1 MQVLTPPSSQ
11 EREST
16 RCAFFNPGL
25 KVLLVCFLLLSG
37 FPADSRELLARN
49 YASANTGTA
58 LRPGDIAVT
67 GFNAGNGDIGF
78 VAWVDLAPGTEIR
91 FTNNGWRSAA
101 AATAPGNARNKEQVA
116 AWTNTT
122 GSTIA
127 AGTTIVLKTASP
139 YTTSLG
145 STTVLSNSGGSNP
158 SLEIGCGDQITVYQT
173 DSNGTGFTPA
183 NSETATFTGTALLIV
198 HWPFTWTTSGKIGDA
213 TTYLPSDLTGY
224 SMTFGMFIDPLEQY
238 VGPRTGK
245 TAAEYAALLQDGSN
259 WSVLWETEINPKP
272 FVMKVDFTPP
282 LVEGVADNGIYS
294 SDLTISFNEGNAT
307 LNGQPFASG
316 SYVGAEGDYTL
327 TVSDAA
333 ENTTTVRFR
342 LDKTAPTGSIV
353 INGGAATT
361 NSASVALAITAAD
374 GTGSGVTEMR
384 FSNDNITWSAW
395 ETAGATKDWT
405 LASGGGSKAVYAE
418 LRDAAGNVTA
428 VSDAIV
434 HDATAPAGYGVAF
447 NTDRVDIRNVGNVS
461 LGISGAETGT
471 TLHYTITSSQGGT
484 PVTGTAPVESARF
497 DIPSLD
503 LTGLHDGT
511 LSATVYLQDA
521 AGNKGADATAEVVK
535 ITRDIADVTAP
546 ATVRVPIRTAYADVP
561 LSATVEVTY
570 STGTRE
576 QVRVDWGQGGY
587 NGFVAGAYELSGVL
601 VPAPMTTNLAGKT
614 ARITVEVQPNKAPTA
629 LALSTATF
637 TPEATADN
645 VLGVLTT
652 TDPDDSQFVYALVGG
667 EGSADNSLFEIRG
680 DKLHLKSNQGLSGQ
694 EQFTIRVRS
703 TDTYHN
709 SIEKSF
715 RLDKE
720 LYAKPENQLKIVNA
734 FSPDG
739 DGINDTWVIPEL
751 RFYNN
756 VEVEVFSRGGA
767 MLFRTTNPEQ
777 GWNGMDRNGKVLE
790 GGFLYIVQIR
800 DINVVKKGVVTIL
813 KK

>member
-1 MQVLTPPSSQ
+1 MQVLTLPSSQ
-11 EREST
+11 ERESA
-16 RCAFFNPGL
+16 RCAFFNPLL
-25 KVLLVCFLLLSG
+25 KVLLVCFLLLSY
-37 FPADSRELLARN
+37 FPADSRELPAQA
-49 YASANTGTA
+49 YFSANTGTA
-58 LRPGDIAVT
+58 LRPGDVAVS

-78 VAWVDLAPGTEIR
+78 VAWVDMAPGTEIR
-91 FTNNGWRSAA
+91 FTNNGWRSAGA
-101 AATAPGNARNKEQVA
+101 TTAPGNARNKEQVA
-116 AWTNTT
+116 TWTNTT

-127 AGTTIVLKTASP
+127 AGTTIALKTASP

-145 STTVLSNSGGSNP
+145 STTVFSNSGKSNP

-173 DSNGTGFTPA
+173 DGNGTGFTPA

-213 TTYLPSDLTGY
+213 TTYLPSDLADY

-238 VGPRTGK
+238 VGPRAGK
-245 TAAEYAALLQDGSN
+245 TTAEYAALLKDGSN
-259 WSVLWETEINPKP
+259 WSVLWETEINPEP
-272 FVMKVDFTPP
+272 FVMRVDFTPP
-282 LVEGVADNGIYS
+282 LVEGIADNGVYN
-294 SDLTISFNEGNAT
+294 SDITISFNEGTAT
-307 LNGQPFASG
+307 LNGEPFASG
-316 SYVGAEGDYTL
+316 SNVGAEGDYAL

-342 LDKTAPTGSIV
+342 LDKAAPTGSIA
-353 INGGAATT
+353 INGGAAYT
-361 NSASVALAITAAD
+361 NSASVALAISAAD
-374 GTGSGVTEMR
+374 GTGSGVTGMR
-384 FSNDNITWSAW
+384 FSNDNSTWSAW
-395 ETAGATKDWT
+395 ETAGATKNWT
-405 LASGGGSKAVYAE
+405 LASGDGSKTVYAE
-418 LRDAAGNVTA
+418 LRDEAGNVRA
-428 VSDAIV
+428 VRNAIV
-434 HDATAPAGYGVAF
+434 YDATAPAGYGVVF
-447 NTDRVDIRNVGNVS
+447 NTGPVDIRNVGNVS
-461 LGISGAETGT
+461 MGISGAETGA

-497 DIPSLD
+497 DISSLD

-511 LSATVYLQDA
+511 LSAAVYLQDA
-521 AGNKGADATAEVVK
+521 AGNKGAVVTAEVVK

-546 ATVRVPIRTAYADVP
+546 ATIRVPIRTACADVP
-561 LSATVEVTY
+561 LPATVEVAY
-570 STGTRE
+570 ATGIRE
-576 QVRVDWGQGGY
+576 QVRVAWGQDGY

-601 VPAPMTTNLAGKT
+601 VPAPMTTNLTGIT
-614 ARITVEVQPNKAPTA
+614 ARITVEVQSNKVPTA

-645 VLGVLTT
+645 ALGVLTT

-667 EGSADNSLFEIRG
+667 EGSADNSLFEISG
-680 DKLHLKSNQGLSGQ
+680 DKLHLKSNQGMSGRV
-694 EQFTIRVRS
+694 QFSIRVRS

-709 SIEKSF
+709 AIEKSF

-756 VEVEVFSRGGA
+756 VEVEVFSRAGA
-767 MLFRTTNPEQ
+767 RLFRTTNPEQ
-777 GWNGMDRNGKVLE
+777 GWDGMDRNGKVLE

-800 DINVVKKGVVTIL
+800 DINVVKKGVVTVL